1 MIRFMAPVRWRESN
15 KVLRVRNTRFYHLS
29 LCGLGCILQP
39 PFNHLCSRLVDNYSL
54 TGRLNRNMCKVP
66 NTVPDILVVKKF
78 WFLYINLIPKLTLS
92 TFSQKISKKQLGIIQ
107 SRMTEMIRMGA
118 GLGMLSLFC

>member
-1 MIRFMAPVRWRESN
+1 MIKFMAVVRWRESN
-15 KVLRVRNTRFYHLS
+15 KVLRVRNTGFYHPS

-39 PFNHLCSRLVDNYSL
+39 PFNHPCSRLIDNYSL

-66 NTVPDILVVKKF
+66 NTAPDILVVKKC

-92 TFSQKISKKQLGIIQ
+92 TFNQKISKKKLEIIQ

-118 GLGMLSLFC
+118 GLGMFSLFC